1 MRLSASGCAAA
12 LLLVLAASAAIAAPK
27 VNLREGQWRIDIEMT
42 LPGKGPQGN
51 EPIFREMCLD
61 AKNLKQLV
69 MPQNPFC
76 QGSITH
82 QDAAS
87 IDWKMQCSQGGTDT
101 QSKAHFE
108 FTGEK
113 FAGAIL
119 TTAPRYRMEFKTI
132 IRGKYLGAC
141 PAGQAPAKPTPQT
154 PDAVV
159 APEKP
164 VAPLPSYKP

>member
-1 MRLSASGCAAA
+1 MGLSASGRVAS
-12 LLLVLAASAAIAAPK
+12 LLLALATSVANAAPK
-27 VNLREGQWRIDIEMT
+27 VNLREGHWRIDIEMT

-51 EPIFREMCLD
+51 EPIFREICLD
-61 AKNLKQLV
+61 ATNLKQLV
-69 MPQNPFC
+69 MPENPFC
-76 QGSITH
+76 QGSVTH

-119 TTAPRYRMEFKTI
+119 TTAPRFGMEFKTI

-141 PAGQAPAKPTPQT
+141 PAGKAAAKPTPQT
-154 PDAVV
+154 PGAEAV
-159 APEKP
+159 PEKP
-164 VAPLPSYKP
+164 LAPLPSYKP

>member
-1 MRLSASGCAAA
+1 MQAGASVRAAA
-12 LLLVLAASAAIAAPK
+12 LLWVLATSAAIAAPK

-42 LPGKGPQGN
+42 LPGKGPQSN

-61 AKNLKQLV
+61 AANLKALV

-76 QGSITH
+76 QGSITK
-82 QDAAS
+82 QDAGS

-108 FTGEK
+108 FVGEK

-119 TTAPRYRMEFKTI
+119 TTAPRFRMEFKTVI
-132 IRGKYLGAC
+132 KGKYLGAC
-141 PAGQAPAKPTPQT
+141 PPGQAPAKPPLQS

-159 APEKP
+159 VPEKP
-164 VAPLPSYKP
+164 LVPLPSYKP

>member
-1 MRLSASGCAAA
+1 MHLRACVRYGA
-12 LLLVLAASAAIAAPK
+12 LFLALAACAVSAAPK

-51 EPIFREMCLD
+51 EPIFREMCLN
-61 AKNLKQLV
+61 AANLKQLV

-76 QGSITH
+76 QGSVAH

-101 QSKAHFE
+101 QSKGHFE
-108 FTGEK
+108 FVGEK

-119 TTAPRYRMEFKTI
+119 TTAPRYAMEFKTI

-141 PAGQAPAKPTPQT
+141 PAGQASGKQAPQT
-154 PDAVV
+154 PDAAVV
-159 APEKP
+159 PEKP